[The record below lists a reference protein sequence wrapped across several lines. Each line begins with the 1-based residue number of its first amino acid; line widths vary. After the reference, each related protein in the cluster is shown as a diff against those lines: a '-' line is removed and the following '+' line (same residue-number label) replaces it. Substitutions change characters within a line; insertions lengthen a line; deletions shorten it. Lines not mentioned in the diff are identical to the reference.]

1 VGDAAAAK
9 DVAALLL
16 EQDYGGLVMG
26 LKWDD
31 FSEQEQRDLSS
42 VFSQLTG
49 FARELRRQ
57 QTERRIDTRTMGEA
71 CHEAAP

>member
-1 VGDAAAAK
+1 
-9 DVAALLL
+9 
-16 EQDYGGLVMG
+16 MG